1 MLWTRLV
8 LKESELRENWE
19 RLYWDEEYSKKLG
32 EDRANYLSLEDEDED
47 FSPYM
52 NRPFDFD
59 QLKWFMCCFVLDS
72 FSYLCHFVYIYDTNA

>member
-32 EDRANYLSLEDEDED
+32 EDRANYLSLEDDDED

-59 QLKWFMCCFVLDS
+59 QLKILYVGQKKFQLDKNWMKYQ
-72 FSYLCHFVYIYDTNA
+72 FHHIC